1 MAIKFKEF
9 SIFLRYFLPAFCLFA
24 VAGFVAGLGDRQ
36 EIAANKLYR
45 LTEVEKDGQGQRYYL
60 VAQCA
65 NAYKVLYSVDDNTVQ
80 FGDENSLLNGA
91 LAFHASSIGK
101 PSDRHMKYIG
111 MLGSFV
117 GGPTVYSYAKFLKAS
132 SGKKNFWTVNTLK
145 KNIYVIIGA
154 ITGYALGNHLGKTY
168 DTDCDSE
175 LWHDIVSNVEM
186 WRNFEKTRLA
196 GSIKEIQAREGAKF
210 TDIAGRNV
218 YPMMEDPIV
227 MCNPTFNDRV
237 NGFIKIVCQ
246 LDFDPTSEQ
255 FALLDGL
262 KEKHERLQN
271 STTYNELVRLAPY
284 RLMATRNQKA
294 SKDYQALLEKAG
306 YSKEIWDDLCRQLNE
321 SIGE

>member
-1 MAIKFKEF
+1 M
-9 SIFLRYFLPAFCLFA
+9 FLRYFLPAFILFA
-24 VAGFVAGLGDRQ
+24 VAGFVAGWSDRQ

-65 NAYKVLYSVDDNTVQ
+65 NAYKMLYSVDDNTVQ
-80 FGDENSLLNGA
+80 FGHENSPLNGA

-117 GGPTVYSYAKFLKAS
+117 GGPTVGITYSKILKSS

-175 LWHDIVSNVEM
+175 PWHDIVSDVEI
-186 WRNFEKTRLA
+186 WRNFEKARLTV
-196 GSIKEIQAREGAKF
+196 SLKEIQVREGAKF
-210 TDIAGRNV
+210 TDFAGRNA
-218 YPMMEDPIV
+218 YPMMEDPIA

-237 NGFIKIVCQ
+237 NGFIKKVRQ

-255 FALLDGL
+255 FALLDDL

-271 STTYNELVRLAPY
+271 SATYSKLVRLAPY
-284 RLMATRNQKA
+284 RLMATRNQTT
-294 SKDYQALLEKAG
+294 SKDYQALLEKGG
-306 YSKEIWDDLCRQLNE
+306 YSKEKWDDLCRQLNE
-321 SIGE
+321 SLGE